1 MNNNDKFKVEGG
13 IKLSGSI
20 RPSGNK
26 NEALPVLAACMLTE
40 EKIELANMPL
50 IGDVIVM
57 ADIMRGLGV
66 KIVFNE
72 KTYEFISCF
81 VSYFRFSCI

>member
-13 IKLSGSI
+13 HKLSGTI
-20 RPSGNK
+20 HPSGNK
-26 NEALPVLAACMLTE
+26 NEALPILAACLMTAENVTLT
-40 EKIELANMPL
+40 NVPL

-66 KIVFNE
+66 KI
-72 KTYEFISCF
+72 SPD
-81 VSYFRFSCI
+81 